1 MLKKKKKIL
10 LAALICCLLALGIT
24 LYPLISMLYNEK
36 HHAEIHTEYLEIVS
50 EAADTTLEDV
60 HEKAK
65 MYNEAL
71 LDGVYRLDIFSGEGL
86 EYASMDYAEQLN
98 VAGNGIM
105 GFVSIPQLSIS
116 LPIYHGTDAT
126 TLERGVGHLLGS
138 SLPIGGESTHTILT
152 AHSGMASQKMFS
164 DIDAMSYGDVFYLEI
179 LGETLAYE
187 VTEMHTVLPH
197 DTTYLGIDEGE
208 DQCTLVTCTPFGIN
222 THRLLVTGSR
232 MELEENTDDLVSVN
246 PSVDYESTWEQKYL
260 FGIAGGFGLV
270 LVLLLSYLVA
280 RYVRRRGCAKN

>member
-1 MLKKKKKIL
+1 MKKKKKIL
-10 LAALICCLLALGIT
+10 IAACICFLLALGIT

-50 EAADTTLEDV
+50 EAADTTLDE
-60 HEKAK
+60 ARNRAR

-138 SLPIGGESTHTILT
+138 SLPIGGENTHTILT

-164 DIDAMSYGDVFYLEI
+164 DLDVMKKGDLFYLEV

-187 VTEMHTVLPH
+187 VSEVHTVLPH
-197 DTTYLGIDEGE
+197 DTTHLGIDEGM

-232 MELEENTDDLVSVN
+232 VELEDLDEQIENNLPAGDI
-246 PSVDYESTWEQKYL
+246 ESTWEQKYL
-260 FGIAGGFGLV
+260 YGIAGGFGLV
-270 LVLLLSYLVA
+270 LILLLGYLVV
-280 RYVRRRGCAKN
+280 RQVRRRGCAKD